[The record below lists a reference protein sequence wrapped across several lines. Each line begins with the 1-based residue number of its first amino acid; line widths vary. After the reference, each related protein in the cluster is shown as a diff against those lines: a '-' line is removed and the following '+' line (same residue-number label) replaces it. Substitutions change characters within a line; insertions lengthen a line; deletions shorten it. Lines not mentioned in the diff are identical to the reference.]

1 MTEITVRRATP
12 ADLDGILEIL
22 RRNHVENLSAEERDE
37 GFLSA
42 QFSREQLTEM
52 INDIGIVVACDRDG
66 VVGFLCATRPEFDHG
81 APIIKKMLD
90 TCSQAEYDGQRLRD
104 YRPFIYGPVC
114 IEQSHRGQGLLSDL
128 FEKLT
133 RLVADQFE
141 IGIAFV
147 AHQNPHS
154 LAAHT
159 DGLGMTAV
167 RNFEWNDDEY
177 ALLAFP
183 VPLE

>member
-22 RRNHVENLSAEERDE
+22 RRNHIENLSAEERDE

-42 QFSREQLTEM
+42 RFSREQLAEM
-52 INDIGIVVACDRDG
+52 INDIGVVVACDRDE
-66 VVGFLCATRPEFDHG
+66 VVGFLCATHPEFDHG
-81 APIIKKMLD
+81 APIIETMLD
-90 TCSQAEYDGQRLRD
+90 TCTQAEYDGQQLSNYRL
-104 YRPFIYGPVC
+104 FIYGPVC
-114 IEQSHRGQGLLSDL
+114 IDQSHRGQGLLSDL
-128 FEKLT
+128 FAKLIQ
-133 RLVADQFE
+133 LVADQFE

-154 LAAHT
+154 LGAHT
-159 DGLGMTAV
+159 EGLGMTAV
-167 RNFEWNDDEY
+167 RNFAWNDDEY

-183 VPLE
+183 VSLE